1 MRDRTR
7 PLSVILVLATAAL
20 LTACAGTPRVVEDTE
35 AVNAVERSAR
45 MSGIDV
51 VWVNPPRKR
60 VSDSQSTSR

>member
-7 PLSVILVLATAAL
+7 RLGILLVLACAAL
-20 LTACAGTPRVVEDTE
+20 LTACAGSPRIVEDSET
-35 AVNAVERSAR
+35 VNAVERSAR

-60 VSDSQSTSR
+60 VSDSQSTSK